1 MGQFHKFALI
11 AVWALCLYLP
21 SSYAQEP
28 ASAESTPAKEIS
40 EPKPPEDPL
49 GRDTPRSSFNG
60 FLKAAEEGDFV
71 KAAEYLDLRNLPR
84 KYKSIQP
91 TRLAQMLD
99 VVIEREIWVDLER
112 LSDNPKGEAGDGLP
126 DYRDE
131 LGRIEDGDKEFVLL
145 LQRVPGDEGL
155 LVWKI
160 SNATVA
166 RIAHLYKEFGYGPL
180 VETFANAIPDGS
192 FLGIENFKWVMSIA
206 AALIAYPPFML
217 LGLGLARLF
226 SNPASPLYPRVKRFF
241 IGPFAVVA
249 AALIMYGVIREL
261 GVGITGQRLV
271 RAHTINSIA
280 VVWLLLSGIAL
291 MRDAYA
297 HRLALRGREAA
308 VVLLRPAS
316 QSVSILVII
325 IAILIW
331 LDNLGFNITTLIAG
345 LGVGGIA
352 VALAL
357 QKPMED
363 VFGALSLYTQQPL
376 RVGDYCRIG
385 NETGTVEEIGLRT
398 TRIRSLANS
407 VISIPNARLASEP
420 IDNLSVREKI
430 LYNPTLRLR
439 IDTNREQLDKVLKD
453 VRELL
458 ASHEKIVKDNPR
470 IRFQRIDKDALELV
484 VFAYTDTRTFPDHL
498 EVAEDLNMK
507 ILDILARAGTTLA
520 LPGQTLYMEPPP
532 NQ

>member
-1 MGQFHKFALI
+1 MLLL
-11 AVWALCLYLP
+11 WLP
-21 SSYAQEP
+21 LSHAQE
-28 ASAESTPAKEIS
+28 ATTTESTPAKETD
-40 EPKPPEDPL
+40 EPQLPKDSL
-49 GRDTPRSSFNG
+49 DRDTPRSSFNG
-60 FLKAAEEGDFV
+60 FVKAAEEGDFV

-84 KYKSIQP
+84 KYRSIQP
-91 TRLAQMLD
+91 TRLAEMLI
-99 VVIEREIWVDLER
+99 VIVEREIWIDLEK

-126 DYRDE
+126 EYRDE
-131 LGRIEDGDKEFVLL
+131 LGRIEDGEKEFVLL
-145 LQRVPGDEGL
+145 MQRVPGDDGL
-155 LVWKI
+155 LIWKVA
-160 SNATVA
+160 NATVA
-166 RIAHLYKEFGYGPL
+166 KIADLYKEFGYGPL
-180 VETFANAIPDGS
+180 VERFANAIPDGN
-192 FLGIENFKWVMSIA
+192 FLGIEYFKWVVSIA

-217 LGLGLARLF
+217 LGLGLSRLF
-226 SNPASPLYPRVKRFF
+226 SNPSSPLYHRVKRFF

-249 AALIMYGVIREL
+249 AALIMYVVIRDL
-261 GVGITGQRLV
+261 GVGITGQKWV

-280 VVWLLLSGIAL
+280 VVWLLLSGIGL
-291 MRDAYA
+291 MREAYA
-297 HRLALRGREAA
+297 NRLALRGREAA
-308 VVLLRPAS
+308 VVLLRPAA
-316 QSVSILVII
+316 QSVSILVVI

-331 LDNLGFNITTLIAG
+331 LDNMGFNITTLIAG

-376 RVGDYCRIG
+376 RVGDFCRIG

-407 VISIPNARLASEP
+407 VISIPNARLAGEP
-420 IDNLSVREKI
+420 IDNLSFREKI

-439 IDTNREQLDKVLKD
+439 IDTNRERLDKVLQD

-470 IRFQRIDKDALELV
+470 VRFQSIGKDALELV
-484 VFAYTDTRTFPDHL
+484 VFAYTDTRTFPDYL

-507 ILDILARAGTTLA
+507 ILDILAQAGTTLA

-532 NQ
+532 D